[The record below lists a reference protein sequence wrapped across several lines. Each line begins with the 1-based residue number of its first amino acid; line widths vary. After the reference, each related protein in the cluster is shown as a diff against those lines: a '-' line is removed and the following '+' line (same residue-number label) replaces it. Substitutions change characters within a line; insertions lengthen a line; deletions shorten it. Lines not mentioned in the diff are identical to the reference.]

1 MFLSVVL
8 PMLLHNPLQA
18 IEYANQLFEQSDIFY
33 GHGTDNARDEAY
45 ALVIDALNL
54 SHDMSDEVLQDMT
67 LENPEQLLVLIHQRV
82 NQHIPVPYLT
92 HKAWFCGLPF
102 YVDERVLI
110 PRSPLAETI
119 CNYFEP
125 WINSE
130 TVVDVLDM
138 CTGSGCI
145 AIACAYAF
153 ENANID
159 AVDLSQ
165 DALDV
170 AEINVKQHE
179 LSNRVHLLQGDL
191 FHPVT
196 GKRYDIIVSNPPYV
210 SQEEMQSLPNE
221 FEHEPTMALVSGS
234 LGLDIV
240 DQILQ
245 QAARYLKDDGILIV
259 EVGNTWHIMEE
270 HYPHLPFVWLEFEM
284 GGEGVF
290 MLNKKDLLH
299 AW

>member
-1 MFLSVVL
+1 MFSSSFI
-8 PMLLHNPLQA
+8 NTPLQA
-18 IEYANQLFEQSDIFY
+18 IQYANKCFEQSDIFY
-33 GHGTDNARDEAY
+33 GHGTDNAGDEAY

-54 SHDMSDEVLQDMT
+54 SHDMSDEALAAIQ
-67 LENPEQLLVLIHQRV
+67 LENSEELINLIHKRV
-82 NQHIPVPYLT
+82 NEHVPVPYLT

-125 WINSE
+125 WIDPE
-130 TVVDVLDM
+130 TVTDVLDL

-153 ENANID
+153 ENAIID

-170 AEINVKQHE
+170 AKINVEQHH
-179 LSNRVHLLQGDL
+179 LTNQVHLLQGDL
-191 FHPVT
+191 FHPVNN
-196 GKRYDIIVSNPPYV
+196 KQYDIIVSNPPYV
-210 SQEEMQSLPNE
+210 GQDEMELLPTE
-221 FEHEPTMALVSGS
+221 FEHEPVMALVSGS

-240 DQILQ
+240 DRILK
-245 QAARYLKDDGILIV
+245 QAARHLKDNGILIV
-259 EVGNTWHIMEE
+259 EVGNTWQIMEE
-270 HYPHLPFVWLEFEM
+270 HYPHLPFVWLDFEM

-290 MLNKKDLLH
+290 VLNKSDLI
-299 AW
+299 